1 MNTEGGKTGTTG
13 IDTKQLQRL
22 EAKRSKN
29 HVMDAMV
36 RILRTMVYEMHSY
49 STPMA
54 PFAAEVLT
62 YVVKFF
68 TGEEHEFGSDQ
79 VLRSAH
85 QASSDESSLKDFLQ
99 TRSFFRRDDDLNES
113 FKSDRADK
121 LWHLD
126 QKNKDF
132 LDKSNYWCNDLHK
145 EAIKIYRE
153 TITESGMGQ
162 SCYPVLND
170 YI

>member
-1 MNTEGGKTGTTG
+1 
-13 IDTKQLQRL
+13 
-22 EAKRSKN
+22 
-29 HVMDAMV
+29 
-36 RILRTMVYEMHSY
+36 
-49 STPMA
+49 
-54 PFAAEVLT
+54 
-62 YVVKFF
+62 
-68 TGEEHEFGSDQ
+68 
-79 VLRSAH
+79 
-85 QASSDESSLKDFLQ
+85 
-99 TRSFFRRDDDLNES
+99 LNEN

-132 LDKSNYWCNDLHK
+132 LDKSNYWCRDLHK

-170 YI
+170 YISSVSNSFEPSKIFSKQMNHLSLSFLIPMNRTSAYYNELIPITESLNRLQQDSVDTAGKKCALAMIRSVF

>member
-68 TGEEHEFGSDQ
+68 TGEEHEFGSD
-79 VLRSAH
+79 
-85 QASSDESSLKDFLQ
+85 
-99 TRSFFRRDDDLNES
+99 
-113 FKSDRADK
+113 
-121 LWHLD
+121 
-126 QKNKDF
+126 
-132 LDKSNYWCNDLHK
+132 
-145 EAIKIYRE
+145 
-153 TITESGMGQ
+153 
-162 SCYPVLND
+162 
-170 YI
+170 

>member
-1 MNTEGGKTGTTG
+1 
-13 IDTKQLQRL
+13 
-22 EAKRSKN
+22 
-29 HVMDAMV
+29 
-36 RILRTMVYEMHSY
+36 
-49 STPMA
+49 MA

-68 TGEEHEFGSDQ
+68 TGEEHEFGSDN
-79 VLRSAH
+79 VLRQAH
-85 QASSDESSLKDFLQ
+85 KEHSEESSLQEFLQ
-99 TRSFFRRDDDLNES
+99 TRSFFRRDVDLDKD

-132 LDKSNYWCNDLHK
+132 LDKSNYWCKDLHK

-153 TITESGMGQ
+153 TITESGMG
-162 SCYPVLND
+162 
-170 YI
+170 